1 MLLIQ
6 VKGIHTLG
14 FRFFF
19 FFYTVA
25 DKRYQEEIKKKERVI
40 FFNLFI
46 HIHFFSNVSN
56 KISSIKVKQ
65 KILEIHPTY
74 QSYTLYTSFIIKP

>member
-25 DKRYQEEIKKKERVI
+25 DKRYQEEIKKRREL
-40 FFNLFI
+40 FFLTYSYI
-46 HIHFFSNVSN
+46 STFSVMLAT
-56 KISSIKVKQ
+56 KFPQ
-65 KILEIHPTY
+65 
-74 QSYTLYTSFIIKP
+74 

>member
-1 MLLIQ
+1 MSFGVHGLNSSYNTTNKKAHVVKVTCVGNTAEIWVWGSHMLLIQ

-25 DKRYQEEIKKKERVI
+25 DKRYQEEIKKGESY
-40 FFNLFI
+40 FF
-46 HIHFFSNVSN
+46 
-56 KISSIKVKQ
+56 
-65 KILEIHPTY
+65 
-74 QSYTLYTSFIIKP
+74 